1 VRHKKALALMLLDL
15 NKFKPVNDTHGHAV
29 GDLLLQQVAE
39 RLQQAIRSS
48 DTVARIGGDEFI
60 ILLPAVDEFHHAALV
75 AEKIQHSIA
84 LPFDIHGLEIQISCS
99 IGVACFP
106 EDGETDLVLSKVA
119 DQRMYQ
125 QKACLIKQAVTDAS

>member
-1 VRHKKALALMLLDL
+1 M
-15 NKFKPVNDTHGHAV
+15 
-29 GDLLLQQVAE
+29 
-39 RLQQAIRSS
+39 
-48 DTVARIGGDEFI
+48 
-60 ILLPAVDEFHHAALV
+60 DEFHHAALV

-125 QKACLIKQAVTDAS
+125 QKAELAIQLETATDFFPVVE